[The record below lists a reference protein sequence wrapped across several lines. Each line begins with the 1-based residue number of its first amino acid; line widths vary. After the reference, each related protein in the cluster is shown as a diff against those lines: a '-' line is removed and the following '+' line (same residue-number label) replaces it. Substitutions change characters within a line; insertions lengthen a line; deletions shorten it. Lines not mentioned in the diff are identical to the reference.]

1 MLMGQQLVQQLVK
14 LLDIFSHQSGLSN
27 MIELYNQLGMLV
39 TPKSGVQGDTQ
50 LIPTH
55 VPSSSLH

>member
-27 MIELYNQLGMLV
+27 MIEGFFNLV
-39 TPKSGVQGDTQ
+39 PLVLVVCSPILLVVFFCHAQ
-50 LIPTH
+50 I
-55 VPSSSLH
+55 